1 MREKKFHRYNVLDIG
16 LSNYYHLPEDSISIA
31 TSILCILLRTIDLKY
46 SQLLSKVLYSLFREE
61 ISSYRELIELL
72 KKREYFPSLPQP
84 NRLREEVG
92 KVLRVLRDVG
102 LIEYVEGRY
111 SLSVRGR
118 ELAREL
124 CGKNNLRFS

>member
-1 MREKKFHRYNVLDIG
+1 MRDRG
-16 LSNYYHLPEDSISIA
+16 LSNYYHLLENSIA

-46 SQLLSKVLYSLFREE
+46 LQLLPKVLYSLFREK

-72 KKREYFPSLPQP
+72 KKREYFPGLPQP
-84 NRLREEVG
+84 NKLREEVG

-124 CGKNNLRFS
+124 CGKK

>member
-1 MREKKFHRYNVLDIG
+1 MREKKFHRYNVLDRG
-16 LSNYYHLPEDSISIA
+16 LSNYYHLLEDPIA

-46 SQLLSKVLYSLFREE
+46 SQLLSKVLYSLFRKE
-61 ISSYRELIELL
+61 IPSYREFKELL
-72 KKREYFPSLPQP
+72 KKREYSPGLPQP

-92 KVLRVLRDVG
+92 KVLRLLRDVG
-102 LIEYVEGRY
+102 LVEYVERRY

-124 CGKNNLRFS
+124 CEKNNLRFS

>member
-1 MREKKFHRYNVLDIG
+1 MEEKKFHRYNVLDRG
-16 LSNYYHLPEDSISIA
+16 LSNYYHLLENSIA
-31 TSILCILLRTIDLKY
+31 TSILCILLRTIDLRY

-61 ISSYRELIELL
+61 ISSYRELKGLL
-72 KKREYFPSLPQP
+72 KKREYFPSLLQP
-84 NRLREEVG
+84 NRLREEVE

-111 SLSVRGR
+111 SLSERGK